1 MPGGKAQIRHEDG
14 KSFTTENQ
22 PENRG
27 RKPSFN
33 IVEEVVAIMEGDA
46 WMVVDGERLNEQGKP
61 TGEMV
66 KVRFK
71 APTVAAA
78 ARAWA
83 SKVSKA
89 DPRLLE
95 MYLDRTLGKVPQT
108 ANVNLNTDPAKYILP
123 DGTEIEL

>member
-1 MPGGKAQIRHEDG
+1 MPKGEHLKGDANKATRFSSDR
-14 KSFTTENQ
+14 Q
-22 PENRG
+22 PENRK
-27 RKPSFN
+27 KPTKS
-33 IVEEVVAIMEGDA
+33 IVDEVVAIMEGDA
-46 WMVVDGERLNEQGKP
+46 WTVMEAERLDDTNKP
-61 TGEMV
+61 TGEIV
-66 KVRFK
+66 KIRFK
-71 APTVAAA
+71 TPTLATA